1 MDLFPFSCVT
11 GPSRFVVRDRWVGR
25 AKTWGG
31 TGNCD
36 NSGSHLRPTVEA
48 LALKC

>member
-1 MDLFPFSCVT
+1 MGWQSEDL
-11 GPSRFVVRDRWVGR
+11 
-25 AKTWGG
+25 GG